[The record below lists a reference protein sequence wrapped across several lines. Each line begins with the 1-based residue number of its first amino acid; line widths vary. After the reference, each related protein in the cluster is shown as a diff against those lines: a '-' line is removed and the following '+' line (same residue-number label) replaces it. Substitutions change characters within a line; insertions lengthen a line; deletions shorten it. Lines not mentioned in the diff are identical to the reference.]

1 MKKLLAAVALFAAVG
16 LVAARPADAHVG
28 VAIGIGLPGFAFFAG
43 APPPAVVYPPP
54 VVYPAPVYYGPVYAP
69 AYVAPGVG
77 VYGVYGVYGRPWHHW
92 RHGAYRVRW
101 HH

>member
-1 MKKLLAAVALFAAVG
+1 MKKLLAAVVLFAVVG
-16 LVAARPADAHVG
+16 LLGVRRADAHVG

-69 AYVAPGVG
+69 ACVAPGV
-77 VYGVYGVYGRPWHHW
+77 VVYGRPWHHPW
-92 RHGAYRVRW
+92 HHWKHGAYPAHW
-101 HH
+101 HR